1 MEKRL
6 FEILLEGSCRI
17 VLCPARSLDR
27 LRIFT
32 SWKRAIDSGRLVV
45 ASSLPSSIRSNSAG
59 SSSQRNQLVAEL
71 ASQII
76 ITYASEDSRTELFAL
91 GLLQSGMEVHCLNT
105 GCKRLLASGAKVIDT
120 DSAAGRILE

>member
-1 MEKRL
+1 MEKGL

-27 LRIFT
+27 LRIST

-45 ASSLPSSIRSNSAG
+45 ASSLPPSIRSNTA
-59 SSSQRNQLVAEL
+59 SSSNQRNQLVAEL
-71 ASQII
+71 AGQII
-76 ITYASEDSRTELFAL
+76 VTYASEDSRTEQFAL
-91 GLLQSGMEVHCLNT
+91 GLLQSGREIHCLHT

-120 DSAAGRILE
+120 DSTAGRIRE